1 MANQNVV
8 KQSVTGVGSVSIGL
22 NDQISSVTVGITG
35 TYAGFAAAFEAFD
48 GTAWYPVAANRA
60 DGVGADL
67 SVSALANTTRL
78 WRVNT
83 QGNDAFRVRVTAIS
97 SGKASITINPSSQV
111 IMDIGSMISAATPA
125 GANVIGDVGIQY
137 RANAAGAASPASILS
152 PATPAGASIK
162 ASAGR
167 VVGYH
172 FQNSSAALRSVK
184 FFNATSVTMGTTSA
198 LFEIDIPAGGQAFM
212 HQPGGVGFSTGIMW
226 AVTGGKGLKDNTGSL
241 GASDVS
247 GVVMFA

>member
-8 KQSVTGVGSVSIGL
+8 KQSVTGVGAVSIGL

-137 RANAAGAASPASILS
+137 RANAAGAALTRHVISAASTN
-152 PATPAGASIK
+152 ATIVKTA
-162 ASAGR
+162 AGR
-167 VVGYH
+167 LIGYRIS
-172 FQNSSAALRSVK
+172 NTNAAYRYVK
-184 FFNATSVTMGTTSA
+184 LHNTASTPT
-198 LFEIDIPAGGQAFM
+198 AG
-212 HQPGGVGFSTGIMW
+212 
-226 AVTGGKGLKDNTGSL
+226 
-241 GASDVS
+241 S
-247 GVVMFA
+247 GVVQTIAVPPGASVAMAFGGGLSFTTGIGLTTTAGSSDSDTAVVASGDLIIDLFYQ